1 MSNVVV
7 PRVGKPR
14 KLDRAPVPD
23 EPVTEEQANDA
34 SRVARL
40 LTRLLRDVAALKR
53 RWAPRAIDFE
63 GFDFDGSGTTVY
75 RFPHGL
81 RSHVRFWV
89 VDWSGAT
96 GGPQLVRHAS
106 TDVHTLCLVSYEAG
120 TATIRVEEAG

>member
-1 MSNVVV
+1 MSSIVV

-14 KLDRAPVPD
+14 RLDRAPTPD
-23 EPVTEEQANDA
+23 EQVTEEQAKDVP
-34 SRVARL
+34 RVARL
-40 LTRLLRDVAALKR
+40 LTSLLRDVAALKR
-53 RWAPRAIDFE
+53 RWAPRVIDFE
-63 GFDFDGSGTTVY
+63 GFDFDDGGVTVY

-89 VDWSGAT
+89 VDWTGAT

-106 TDVHTLCLVSYEAG
+106 TDVNTLCLVSHEAG